1 MTTDQIQR
9 LELIIIA
16 AIAKNNAI
24 GQNGQMP
31 WPNNEYKE
39 DMKRFK
45 ELTTGNP
52 VIMGR
57 LTYESIPKRFRPL
70 PKRQNIIL
78 SRNPNYDSHPDVKVE
93 GSIQKVIFEL
103 AKVQTPKAY
112 VMGGAAI
119 YKLAMPLADTL
130 QITHIKKPYEADT
143 FFPEI
148 NMDLWKIENEEQ
160 CVEDNRLT
168 FVTYTKR

>member
-1 MTTDQIQR
+1 MSDEQIQR
-9 LELIIIA
+9 LELILIA
-16 AIAKNNAI
+16 AIGSNYAI

-31 WPNNEYKE
+31 WPNREYKE

-45 ELTTGNP
+45 ELTSGNP
-52 VIMGR
+52 VIIGR
-57 LTYESIPKRFRPL
+57 KTYESLPIQPL
-70 PKRQNIIL
+70 KNRQNIVL
-78 SRNPNYDSHPDVKVE
+78 SRNHNYNPHPDVIVE
-93 GSIQKVIFEL
+93 HSIQKVIFNL
-103 AKVQTPKAY
+103 AKEQTPKAY